1 MAHRALTVGAR
12 RGVLEHWVRLPVIAR
27 IAVVYLLG
35 RAVTTGF
42 LLLAA
47 ERSTVGSRFGADAT
61 IGSFV
66 LGWDAQWYWLVAWE
80 GYPHVLPLTET
91 GQVTENAWAFMPVY
105 AYAAQIVGL
114 PFGAWGAGA
123 LLISLVAGFFA
134 CVALHRLLRHRI
146 GASATMWAVVFF
158 AWGPLAALF
167 QVGYAESLFVLLLLI
182 ALDLVARRRYAW
194 LYLVIPVMAFTRPG
208 ILAFA
213 LYLGLHGI
221 LRWIRRRHDPLS
233 TREVVHIIALGAL
246 ATATGFAWQLI
257 AWFVTGDPGA
267 YMATEL
273 SWRRNWGVDDAAF
286 VPFDGWVQ
294 AAQFWFTQWG
304 MPGWWGLI
312 ALGILVLAAA
322 AMLLFSPQVRRLGV
336 DLRLWS
342 ASYLLYLLAVFFPQ
356 SSTFRLL
363 LPLTPLAGALA
374 VPRSR
379 GYRIVVLA
387 LCVLGQWIWIDQVY
401 AQGSAYWQVP

>member
-1 MAHRALTVGAR
+1 VAHRALISAAR
-12 RGVLEHWVRLPVIAR
+12 HWARVPVIAR
-27 IAVVYLLG
+27 IAVVYLLA
-35 RAVTTGF
+35 RAVTTGL

-47 ERSTVGSRFGADAT
+47 ERSTAGSRFGADAD

-80 GYPHVLPLTET
+80 GYPHALPLTDA
-91 GQVTENAWAFMPVY
+91 GHVAENAWAFMPVY
-105 AYAAQIVGL
+105 AYAAQVVGL
-114 PFGAWGAGA
+114 PFGSWGAGA

-134 CVALHRLLRHRI
+134 CVALHRLLRDRI
-146 GASATMWAVVFF
+146 GGSAALWAVTFF

-167 QVGYAESLFVLLLLI
+167 QVGYAESLFILLLLV
-182 ALDLVARRRYAW
+182 ALDLVVRRRYGW

-221 LRWIRRRHDPLS
+221 LRWVRRRREPLS
-233 TREVVHIIALGAL
+233 PRDIVHIVALGAL
-246 ATATGFAWQLI
+246 ATVVGFAWQVI
-257 AWFVTGDPGA
+257 AGIVTGDPGA
-267 YMATEL
+267 YLATEL
-273 SWRRNWGVDDAAF
+273 SWRRNWGVDASAF
-286 VPFDGWVQ
+286 VPFEGWVQ
-294 AAQFWFTQWG
+294 AAQFWFVQWG
-304 MPGWWGLI
+304 VPGWVGVI
-312 ALGILVLAAA
+312 VLVMLVVAAA
-322 AMLLFSPQVRRLGV
+322 AALLFSPQVRRLGA

-379 GYRIVVLA
+379 SYRLGILA
-387 LCVLGQWIWIDQVY
+387 LCVLGQWVWIDQVY
-401 AQGSAYWQVP
+401 GQGSAYWQVP